1 MNQHTA
7 IGIDLAKQVF
17 QVCIVDTRHQ
27 RVRTNKVLKRAELL
41 DYLRRQPSCRVFME
55 ACGGSHYWSRQFQ
68 AMGHQVLLIAPQFVT
83 PFRKGHKTDANDAL
97 AIVEAGLRPNMRF
110 VPQKNLEQQDL
121 QSLHRIRD
129 RHIKQRTQLINQTHG
144 LLQEYGIVSGRGQAA
159 LKRKMWRVLED
170 AENELTFTIREL
182 LAEQMAELDHQNQC
196 ISRLDKRM
204 EQLSRAI
211 PACKRLQAVEGIG
224 PVVATQLYST
234 LGNGNAFSKGRQAS
248 AYLGLTPRQF
258 SSGGKVAMT
267 GIGRTGQISLKAALI
282 RGAHAVIQRIGDKQ
296 DSKSCWLRALV
307 DRVGKNKAAVA
318 LANKTVRVAWA
329 LLHANKTYRVDYV
342 ESQFQF

>member
-7 IGIDLAKQVF
+7 IGIDLAKQAF
-17 QVCIVDTRHQ
+17 QVCIVNTRQQ

-55 ACGGSHYWSRQFQ
+55 ACGGSHHWSRQFQ
-68 AMGHQVLLIAPQFVT
+68 AMGHEVRLIAPQFVT

-97 AIVEAGLRPNMRF
+97 AIVEAGLRPHMRF

-129 RHIKQRTQLINQTHG
+129 RYIKQRTQLINQVHG

-159 LKRKMWRVLED
+159 LKRTLWRVLED

-182 LAEQMAELDHQNQC
+182 LADQMAELDHQNER
-196 ISRLDKRM
+196 IHRLDKQM

-211 PACKRLQAVEGIG
+211 PACQRLQAVEGVG
-224 PVVATQLYST
+224 PVVATQLYSA
-234 LGNGNAFSKGRQAS
+234 LGNGKAFSKGRQAS

-282 RGAHAVIQRIGDKQ
+282 RGAHSVIQRLGDKQ
-296 DSKSCWLRALV
+296 DSKSHWLRALV

-329 LLHANKTYRVDYV
+329 LLHGNTTYRADYV
-342 ESQFQF
+342 DTEFQC

>member
-7 IGIDLAKQVF
+7 IGIDLAKQAF
-17 QVCIVDTRHQ
+17 QVCIVNTRQQ

-55 ACGGSHYWSRQFQ
+55 ACGGSHHWSRQFQ
-68 AMGHQVLLIAPQFVT
+68 AMGHEVRLIAPQFVT

-97 AIVEAGLRPNMRF
+97 AIVEAGLRPHMRF
-110 VPQKNLEQQDL
+110 VPQKKLEQQDL

-129 RHIKQRTQLINQTHG
+129 RYIKQRTQLINQVHG

-159 LKRKMWRVLED
+159 LKRTLWRVLED

-182 LAEQMAELDHQNQC
+182 LADQMAELDHQNER
-196 ISRLDKRM
+196 IHRLDKQM

-211 PACKRLQAVEGIG
+211 PACQRLQAVEGVG
-224 PVVATQLYST
+224 PVVATQLYSA
-234 LGNGNAFSKGRQAS
+234 LGNGKAFSKGRQAS

-267 GIGRTGQISLKAALI
+267 GIGRTGQLSLKAALI
-282 RGAHAVIQRIGDKQ
+282 RGAHSVIQRLGDKQ
-296 DSKSCWLRALV
+296 DSKSHWLRALV

-329 LLHANKTYRVDYV
+329 LLHGNTTYRADYV
-342 ESQFQF
+342 DTEFQC

>member
-7 IGIDLAKQVF
+7 IGIDLAKQAF
-17 QVCIVDTRHQ
+17 QVCIVNTRQQ

-55 ACGGSHYWSRQFQ
+55 ACGGSHHWSRQFQ
-68 AMGHQVLLIAPQFVT
+68 AMGHEVRLIAPQFVT

-97 AIVEAGLRPNMRF
+97 AIVEAGLRPHMRF

-129 RHIKQRTQLINQTHG
+129 RYIKQRTQLINQVHG

-159 LKRKMWRVLED
+159 LKRTLWRVLED

-182 LAEQMAELDHQNQC
+182 LADQMAELDHQNER
-196 ISRLDKRM
+196 IHRLDKQM

-211 PACKRLQAVEGIG
+211 PACQRLQAVEGVG
-224 PVVATQLYST
+224 PVVATQLYSA
-234 LGNGNAFSKGRQAS
+234 LGNGKAFSKGRQAS

-258 SSGGKVAMT
+258 SSGGKVTMT
-267 GIGRTGQISLKAALI
+267 GIGRTGQLSLKAALI
-282 RGAHAVIQRIGDKQ
+282 RGAHSVIQRLGDKQ
-296 DSKSCWLRALV
+296 DSKSHWLRALV

-329 LLHANKTYRVDYV
+329 LLHGNTTYRADYV
-342 ESQFQF
+342 DTEFQC

>member
-7 IGIDLAKQVF
+7 IGIDLAKQAF
-17 QVCIVDTRHQ
+17 QVCIVNTRQQ

-55 ACGGSHYWSRQFQ
+55 ACGGSHHWSRQFQ
-68 AMGHQVLLIAPQFVT
+68 AMGHEVRLIAPQFVT

-97 AIVEAGLRPNMRF
+97 AIVEAGLRPHMRF

-129 RHIKQRTQLINQTHG
+129 RYIKQRTQLINQVHG

-159 LKRKMWRVLED
+159 LKRTLWRVLED

-182 LAEQMAELDHQNQC
+182 LADQMAELDHQNER
-196 ISRLDKRM
+196 IHRLDKQM

-211 PACKRLQAVEGIG
+211 PACQRLQAVEGVG
-224 PVVATQLYST
+224 PVVATQLYSA
-234 LGNGNAFSKGRQAS
+234 LGNGKAFSKGRQAS

-267 GIGRTGQISLKAALI
+267 GIGRTGQLSLKAALI
-282 RGAHAVIQRIGDKQ
+282 RGAHSVIQRLGDKQ
-296 DSKSCWLRALV
+296 DSKSHWLRALV

-329 LLHANKTYRVDYV
+329 LLHGNTTYRADYV
-342 ESQFQF
+342 DTEFQC